1 MSRSSDQFIDSAAYE
16 AWLHEQLEPG
26 MPVSRGN
33 AKRFSELSG
42 RGIFEKSKAMDKIKE
57 ENPAKF
63 FEQMEYDKRTVQDN
77 DADNERL
84 IKKHKL

>member
-1 MSRSSDQFIDSAAYE
+1 MSRSSDQFINSAAYE
-16 AWLHEQLEPG
+16 AWKHEQLEPG

-42 RGIFEKSKAMDKIKE
+42 RGIFEKNKAMDKIKE
-57 ENPAKF
+57 ENLGKF
-63 FEQMEYDKRTVQDN
+63 FEKMDYDKRTTEDN

-84 IKKHKL
+84 IEKHNL